1 MESLEGL
8 WKKLSLLDEEETG
21 IACPKKAEPDTFT
34 LAAKF
39 LTKRV
44 VNMESVA
51 RTFRPLW
58 RSEKDV
64 QIKDMGD
71 NILFFNFEDECDLDR
86 VLEHEPWTYD
96 KHLVV
101 FEKVTANVP
110 LSSLAFQFTTFW
122 IQIHE
127 LPVQCLNQE
136 TRDAIGSSLGKPL
149 LMTDTE
155 SEGGKGNY
163 LRVRVRIDIT
173 KPLNRVRKVWS
184 DGSVIGC
191 AILKYERLPN
201 FCYWCGLV
209 SHDDRDCERW
219 LRSKGSLKKLDQNF
233 GDWMRAEID
242 ITTRK
247 TSITVPGT
255 RPKHPKSKKPP
266 PQTPT
271 ASNIQSPPS
280 QPRDL
285 PPTPATIPTT
295 VTTTA
300 VNEVIIAHQSVVEWQ
315 ENQALNVPNGCISGT
330 EEAIV
335 EKSSINANIDD
346 KEKVFNSSH
355 SNTETKLDLKPK
367 VLSQHIPTTIGPC
380 TTHQPTITTQSQPH
394 LIPTTIGPCTN
405 HQPTNITQS
414 QTKPLPTKST
424 WVRIPRDI
432 QSIPNDVLM
441 IERKHKRSD
450 ESEEETSIYTC

>member
-155 SEGGKGNY
+155 SEG
-163 LRVRVRIDIT
+163 
-173 KPLNRVRKVWS
+173 
-184 DGSVIGC
+184 
-191 AILKYERLPN
+191 
-201 FCYWCGLV
+201 
-209 SHDDRDCERW
+209 
-219 LRSKGSLKKLDQNF
+219 
-233 GDWMRAEID
+233 EID

-450 ESEEETSIYTC
+450 ESEEGSLSDHSPLWICTDDENARFYRKRKPFRFEAVWMKDEGCEAVIKNSWETHTMENPMDRVEKKIRGMPIISSILE